1 MSCPIKGCQIGWAP
15 WKGDRPKTLNIDNN
29 KCNPWNIEVNTNEK
43 PESLPWSPQITAPM
57 PLEALYSLMEENLKD
72 PLEKNI
78 LDGTNFRF
86 RDKLVLVT
94 KDYFVSKPNNIDGSK
109 ITNDVLAF
117 CTLVLSYAKAA
128 TENLKPD
135 QSPKLFIPFMPRTE
149 FNTMFQIVKPKL
161 TGDLFSL
168 FDTLAC
174 YNTDKS
180 GNVV

>member
-1 MSCPIKGCQIGWAP
+1 
-15 WKGDRPKTLNIDNN
+15 
-29 KCNPWNIEVNTNEK
+29 
-43 PESLPWSPQITAPM
+43 M
-57 PLEALYSLMEENLKD
+57 PLEALYSLMEENVQD
-72 PLEKNI
+72 PDKKNI
-78 LDGTNFRF
+78 LDGSNYRF
-86 RDKLVLVT
+86 LDMLVLVT
-94 KDYFVSKPNNIDGSK
+94 KDYFESKPNNIDGSK

-128 TENLKPD
+128 TKELKPD
-135 QSPKLFIPFMPRTE
+135 QSPKLFITFMPRTD

-174 YNTDKS
+174 YKTEKS